1 MKLLYKAD
9 VASRL
14 VSAPAVCCRVY
25 PALVANAAILPSNVL
40 GLHWVELSS
49 IVEVHD
55 TRSGTDQGLDV
66 STLWLVGRV
75 ELRPSWPVGA
85 SAVLEY
91 LQGQRAG
98 SQAVQGHMDEIPG
111 Q

>member
-1 MKLLYKAD
+1 MDA
-9 VASRL
+9 ASRL
-14 VSAPAVCCRVY
+14 VSVSAVCCRVC
-25 PALVANAAILPSNVL
+25 PAWVSNETILPSNVL
-40 GLHWVELSS
+40 GSHWVELSN

-85 SAVLEY
+85 SAVLEH

-98 SQAVQGHMDEIPG
+98 PQAVQGHMDESRG